1 MLVGKMLAGKMLAG
15 KMLADKMLAGKMLA
29 DKMLAD
35 MQDRIFVK
43 LSKKCGFVKK
53 NAKNQIISQN
63 TMVRNI
69 FDEIIKFTTVSHL
82 NPDLKNTINL
92 VQK

>member
-53 NAKNQIISQN
+53 MQK
-63 TMVRNI
+63 
-69 FDEIIKFTTVSHL
+69 IKLF
-82 NPDLKNTINL
+82 LKIRWYVTFL
-92 VQK
+92 MKL